1 MSAFRFETMSASDA
15 AGYGAG
21 DSLAFDGANAA
32 AVTVLYAA
40 AGDHVTI
47 SYGARSMDFSTAI
60 EGQAGAPFADG
71 SQLFVGGVGADT
83 ATGGAG
89 NDALYGGAGA
99 DSLNGGD
106 GADMLQGNQGEDNL
120 AGGLGN
126 DVIYG
131 GQDNDTIHVGAVA
144 GPGQAPLVSPAS
156 ETNFANGNKGDD
168 IVVGAAGADTL
179 LGGQGN
185 DVLAGGDGNDFLN
198 GNLGDDIIT
207 GDNGNDTIA
216 GEGGQDFLSGG
227 DGADTFVFA
236 AGSSD
241 APNQLVDTIMDWSAA
256 DHIRLEG
263 VAIKFAPVAPPVIPG
278 YSYGGYDYPGMVD
291 TSYGGAMGQANNA
304 MHADPALSVVA
315 SQVGTDVVL
324 FVDVNG
330 DHTADLAITLSGAS
344 LADVS
349 AANFV

>member
-1 MSAFRFETMSASDA
+1 MSAFKFETMSASDA

-32 AVTVLYAA
+32 AVTVLYAS
-40 AGDHVTI
+40 AGDHVTLA
-47 SYGARSMDFSTAI
+47 YAGRSMDFSTAI
-60 EGQAGAPFADG
+60 EGQGGAHFADG
-71 SQLFVGGVGADT
+71 STLYVGGSGADT

-89 NDALYGGAGA
+89 NDALYGGTGA

-106 GADMLQGNQGEDNL
+106 GADMIQGNQGADNL

-144 GPGQAPLVSPAS
+144 GQGQAALVSPAS

-168 IVVGAAGADTL
+168 VLVGASGSDTL
-179 LGGQGN
+179 LGGQGG
-185 DVLAGGDGNDFLN
+185 DVLDGGDGNDFLN

-207 GDNGNDTIA
+207 GDNGNDTLA
-216 GEGGQDFLSGG
+216 GEGGQDFLTGG
-227 DGADTFVFA
+227 DGSDTFVFA

-241 APNQLVDTIMDWSAA
+241 AAAALVDTVLDWSTA
-256 DHIRLEG
+256 DHIRLDG
-263 VAIKFAPVAPPVIPG
+263 VAVKFASVAPAVTPG
-278 YSYGGYDYPGMVD
+278 YSYGGYEYPGTMD
-291 TSYGGAMGQANNA
+291 TSYSGTMGQANTA
-304 MHADPALSVVA
+304 LHADPALTVVA
-315 SQVGTDVVL
+315 GQVGSDVVL
-324 FVDVNG
+324 FVDTDG

-349 AANFV
+349 AASFV